1 MPPMHLDLDVDH
13 PWQPGLARQLVDA
26 FAQAHP
32 AYRSV
37 DYGSA
42 AWLGFDDAAG
52 HQSSA
57 AADLPIRAATQL
69 QANSLPDLNA
79 VSAADRDFA
88 PVPGLVQSRFEILHG
103 AARDRY
109 ATLGLILADTAP
121 EPRAAALFVD
131 ALDLLDAGSALRD
144 AVQALVR
151 RVHPLVARGPGYDSS
166 HSDPELP
173 FSIFVSIPA
182 GENAAAPRL
191 AESIL
196 HEAMHLQLSLLE
208 RREALVCEP
217 PAGERALT
225 GYSPWQKR
233 ERPIGGLVHGL
244 FVFRVIFDWLKF
256 LAASRPHDPHI
267 GGYAARRRGE
277 IAHEIQSLG
286 DLAASPALTAAG
298 RQLVSGWLA
307 GVRVARPGAVLA
319 GCGD

>member
-1 MPPMHLDLDVDH
+1 MPPMHLDPDDGQA
-13 PWQPGLARQLVDA
+13 WQPGLARQLVDA
-26 FAQAHP
+26 FARAHP
-32 AYRSV
+32 AYRSA

-42 AWLGFDDAAG
+42 AWLGLDDAG
-52 HQSSA
+52 GQPSSA
-57 AADLPIRAATQL
+57 AADLAIGAAAQL
-69 QANSLPDLNA
+69 QASSLADLNA
-79 VSAADRDFA
+79 VPVADLGFA
-88 PVPGLVQSRFEILHG
+88 PVPGLAQARFEILHG

-109 ATLGLILADTAP
+109 AALGLTLADTTP
-121 EPRAAALFVD
+121 EPSSAAMFGD
-131 ALDLLDAGSALRD
+131 ALDLLDAGRALRD
-144 AVQALVR
+144 AVEALVR

-217 PAGERALT
+217 PAGERAAA
-225 GYSPWQKR
+225 GYSPWQKS

-244 FVFRVIFDWLKF
+244 FVFRVIFDWLES
-256 LAASRPHDPHI
+256 LAASRPHHPDI
-267 GGYAARRRGE
+267 AGYAARRRGE
-277 IAHEIQSLG
+277 IAQEIQSLG
-286 DLAASPALTAAG
+286 DLGASPALTAAG

-307 GVRVARPGAVLA
+307 GVRIARPVAILA
-319 GCGD
+319 GLVD